1 MAGIQQITMISRRTA
16 SGRKRPVDEMAGVGF
31 GVVLRAEPRQ
41 GMQRYY
47 CIMGVWLVVTSV
59 DCVLIWPGEVALAGE
74 FTSGLGKGRGVGLLA
89 R

>member
-1 MAGIQQITMISRRTA
+1 M
-16 SGRKRPVDEMAGVGF
+16 GRKRPVDEMAGVGF
-31 GVVLRAEPRQ
+31 GVVLRAEPCQR
-41 GMQRYY
+41 MQKYC

-89 R
+89 GWRG